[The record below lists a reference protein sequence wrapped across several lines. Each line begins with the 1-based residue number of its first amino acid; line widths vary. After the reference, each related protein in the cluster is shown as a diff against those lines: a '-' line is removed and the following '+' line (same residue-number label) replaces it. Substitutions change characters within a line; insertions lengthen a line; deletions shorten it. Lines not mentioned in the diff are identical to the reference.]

1 MFRNDVML
9 MSKSLKDLRENRKTS
24 IKELSYILG
33 IPASTLSAYE
43 RGTKYPNAEDLQK
56 LAYHYRMDL
65 EEMKDLINNQNN
77 DKPTTFTIT
86 AIKMTDNTVVYT
98 HTESMELYKSRENDK
113 EYLLVYMCDKTGRY
127 DLNVRVIR
135 WLDVKCIYP
144 VDAMNEYDVNL
155 SSSASKLSS
164 QTVDAKQDE
173 RIVVNATIDTSALDD
188 DDPSYVKRMVDEL
201 YELNE
206 KIDKIRLMD
215 KDVLDET
222 ETNLLTNQFNLMIKY
237 ADILVQR
244 IRYAKNKK

>member
-1 MFRNDVML
+1 MI
-9 MSKSLKDLRENRKTS
+9 KTLKDLREAEEFT
-24 IKELSYILG
+24 IKQSACMLRM
-33 IPASTLSAYE
+33 PASTLSAYE

-56 LAYHYRMDL
+56 LANHYRMDL

-98 HTESMELYKSRENDK
+98 HTTSMELYKSRENDK

-144 VDAMNEYDVNL
+144 TNAMNEYDINP

-188 DDPSYVKRMVDEL
+188 DGPSYVKRMVDEL
-201 YELNE
+201 YELNK

-215 KDVLDET
+215 KDILDET
-222 ETNLLTNQFNLMIKY
+222 EANLLANQLKLMMKY
-237 ADILVQR
+237 SGILSQR
-244 IRYAKNKK
+244 IEYAKNKN